1 MTDQKAHSFSPGGYG
16 AYCPRA
22 DNDNCLPFD
31 GRLSRQ
37 RRACAKV
44 EAEMAGGSLNGI
56 GGAIEAGE
64 EPIDAMRR
72 EWKEETGDNH
82 REWERFAK
90 LMVGSGSIIYF
101 FKASVDTLPLF
112 PSHNDIGEA
121 LEVFPYDVAIRT
133 PTGGMI
139 QNLKWLLPLAFED
152 AGTQVNA
159 MAA

>member
-1 MTDQKAHSFSPGGYG
+1 MTDYVCGFMK
-16 AYCPRA
+16 
-22 DNDNCLPFD
+22 DNDGNVALVRKLKPKW
-31 GRLSRQ
+31 Q
-37 RRACAKV
+37 A
-44 EAEMAGGSLNGI
+44 GSLNGI
-56 GGAIEAGE
+56 GGAIEMFEA
-64 EPIDAMRR
+64 PIDAMRR
-72 EWKEETGDNH
+72 EWQEETGHEQRD
-82 REWERFAK
+82 WEQFAK
-90 LMVGSGSIIYF
+90 LMVTGGSIIYF

-152 AGTQVNA
+152 HGTQVNA